1 MTDQPITDQDTAE
14 AFAADLRQLRQSFG
28 TPAFKSLERATGIS
42 KSTLSEALKGDKLPT
57 ESTVHGLVSHFGEDP
72 RPWCERRERIQRSKT
87 PAETVTASKPANGK
101 PGIPTISVRKAVMLA
116 TITSLIVGILSSVM
130 TGILVAN
137 QAQTTHTNANTGAPS
152 EAAQALPVGKTGDNI
167 FDSKCVNDG
176 KIIASEERAEKSQIQ
191 ILMSN
196 RCNSL
201 WARVTRYD
209 GKAYGNTMAIR
220 IYDKNE
226 PNGPLTQQV
235 DAKDVQT
242 ILTTMIV
249 QKSVADQFCAVASY
263 TSGSRNVDLGLPIC
277 V

>member
-1 MTDQPITDQDTAE
+1 MTDETKPEIDKIE
-14 AFAADLRQLRQSFG
+14 SFAADLRRLRQASGSPTFQALHR
-28 TPAFKSLERATGIS
+28 TTGIS
-42 KSTLSEALKGDKLPT
+42 KTVLSDALKGDRLPT
-57 ESTVHGLVSHFGEDP
+57 EPTVSGLVTAFGEDP
-72 RPWCERRERIQRSKT
+72 APWCERRERIRRSLNPVDEPT
-87 PAETVTASKPANGK
+87 RTSSTVNKGSG
-101 PGIPTISVRKAVMLA
+101 GRVISVRKAAILA
-116 TITSLIVGILSSVM
+116 LVASLVVGAIASVT
-130 TGILVAN
+130 TGILVSN
-137 QAQTTHTNANTGAPS
+137 QAQTPQASAPS
-152 EAAQALPVGKTGDNI
+152 PTETSQALPAGKTGDNI

-176 KIIASEERAEKSQIQ
+176 KIIASEERAEKAQLQ

-209 GKAYGNTMAIR
+209 GKAYGNTIAIR

-226 PNGPLTQQV
+226 PSGPLTQQA

-249 QKSVADQFCAVASY
+249 QKTVTDQFCAVASY
-263 TSGSRNVDLGLPIC
+263 TTDGRNVDLGLPIC